1 MPVDIRTEVA
11 ARSWV
16 TTREDDRRM
25 GNGASFEEVIHECP
39 VTFQRRRYRELSDTT
54 GNGQG
59 YSDTRLDWSAANS
72 ESQRITL
79 NRDRRVAYREEAL
92 RELEQLQ
99 VWAIEY
105 NGVFDMESPGRTESL
120 SFPDFLA
127 YEARTTQLDPNEI
140 DTGAGADD
148 VDDLDHLTTEERA
161 ALTTAELIEPPT
173 DYVQAIGF
181 DGTPSPRIRLEE
193 GASFADY
200 TLTRTPN
207 GIICEFSVNPRV
219 VAWLRR
225 LAIKC
230 QKEGHAQRTVRNLK
244 STEQLIEILD
254 GGSSRVW
261 EINRSDIVTR
271 DHVPNLR
278 LDAQSGIHQ
287 LGWIRLTA
295 GGLTRK
301 ILFKELDDPAYWF
314 SPVSYGRVEQE
325 DQKGPRLQ
333 AQLNQAFTRLASAFV
348 EIPNVVSSNITI
360 STQRRVS

>member
-1 MPVDIRTEVA
+1 MPVDIRTEIA

-25 GNGASFEEVIHECP
+25 GNGYSFEEVINECP
-39 VTFQRRRYRELSDTT
+39 VTFQRRRYREPSDTI
-54 GNGQG
+54 GRGQNDGQG
-59 YSDTRLDWSAANS
+59 YSDTRLDWNAANS
-72 ESQRITL
+72 ESQRVTL
-79 NRDRRVAYREEAL
+79 NRDRRVAYREEAI
-92 RELEQLQ
+92 RELERLQ
-99 VWAIEY
+99 AWAIEY
-105 NGVFDMESPGRTESL
+105 NNATPPWQLAMSM
-120 SFPDFLA
+120 SFPAYLA
-127 YEARTTQLDPNEI
+127 ARNTTQLEPNEI

-173 DYVQAIGF
+173 DYVQALGF

-244 STEQLIEILD
+244 TSEQNIEILD
-254 GGSSRVW
+254 GGSNRVW

-278 LDAQSGIHQ
+278 LDSQSGIHQ

-314 SPVSYGRVEQE
+314 SPVTYGQD
-325 DQKGPRLQ
+325 DQGGPRLQ